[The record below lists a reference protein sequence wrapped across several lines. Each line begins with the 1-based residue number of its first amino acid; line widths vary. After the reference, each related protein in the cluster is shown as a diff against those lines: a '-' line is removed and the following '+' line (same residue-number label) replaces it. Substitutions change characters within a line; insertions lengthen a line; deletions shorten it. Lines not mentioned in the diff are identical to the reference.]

1 MSSSEF
7 SAVTESVA
15 SLCLVSAEVPTP
27 QEEEDQRSEET
38 VTPRQAHFP
47 PEEQAPETAPER
59 QHNRKARKQSP
70 HSGSETETEEH
81 SNMPSGSSSKHHHHH
96 HSSSSSSKKHGSS
109 SSSKH
114 QSKGDDWSEVT
125 EPEERRRIQNRI
137 AQRKFREKAREQ
149 KEREERESRNEQL
162 AGSSYQVPVPEDFMS
177 PEGGGEYGDYLSGVP
192 WGGVSIQHMVAM
204 GHESES
210 RRGSRRGGLSDQQQ
224 QYDYS
229 AFYDPQLY
237 DAQLGGGYGGGG
249 GGAGAAADDS
259 NRYFDALSTS
269 GSSPSYLSFDS
280 GSGYDNFSGDNSSS
294 SGARY

>member
-1 MSSSEF
+1 MSSPEF
-7 SAVTESVA
+7 SAVTESIA
-15 SLCLVSAEVPTP
+15 NLSLVTTDAPP
-27 QEEEDQRSEET
+27 QDEDERSEET
-38 VTPRQAHFP
+38 LTPRQAHFP
-47 PEEQAPETAPER
+47 PEEQAPETSSR
-59 QHNRKARKQSP
+59 RRHGRKTRKQSQ
-70 HSGSETETEEH
+70 SGSETETEDH
-81 SNMPSGSSSKHHHHH
+81 NNMPSGSSSKHHHHH
-96 HSSSSSSKKHGSS
+96 SSSSTKKHG

-162 AGSSYQVPVPEDFMS
+162 AGSSYQVPVPSDFAS
-177 PEGGGEYGDYLSGVP
+177 AGGEYDDYLSGVP

-210 RRGSRRGGLSDQQQ
+210 RRGSRRGGGLSDHQQQQ
-224 QYDYS
+224 QYDYG

-237 DAQLGGGYGGGG
+237 DGQLAGGYGGG
-249 GGAGAAADDS
+249 DN
-259 NRYFDALSTS
+259 NRYFDALSAS

-294 SGARY
+294 SGTRY

>member
-7 SAVTESVA
+7 SAVTESIA
-15 SLCLVSAEVPTP
+15 NLSLVTTDAPP
-27 QEEEDQRSEET
+27 QEEDERSEET
-38 VTPRQAHFP
+38 LTPRQAHSP

-59 QHNRKARKQSP
+59 RHGRRAREQPSQ
-70 HSGSETETEEH
+70 SGSETETEGH

-96 HSSSSSSKKHGSS
+96 HSSSSGSKKHGSSS

-114 QSKGDDWSEVT
+114 QSKGDDWSDVT

-177 PEGGGEYGDYLSGVP
+177 AGGGGGEYDDYLSGVP
-192 WGGVSIQHMVAM
+192 WGGVNIQHMVAM

-210 RRGSRRGGLSDQQQ
+210 RRGSRRGGDQQP

-229 AFYDPQLY
+229 ALYDPQLY
-237 DAQLGGGYGGGG
+237 DQSQPGYGG
-249 GGAGAAADDS
+249 DN
-259 NRYFDALSTS
+259 NRYFDALSAS
-269 GSSPSYLSFDS
+269 DSSPSYLSFDS

-294 SGARY
+294 SGTRY